1 VSLRQAASAV
11 LLRDLRLALSYRL
24 NFLLAAG
31 AGIFS
36 TVLWYYLSA
45 FVSPKSGPVPGGYF
59 GYVVTGTAL
68 LGYVH
73 AALHGFSRRLRED
86 QTTGTLEI
94 LVSSPVPPWGLL
106 ALSSLWEMGA
116 RTLEAAFLL
125 AVAGVLGLQTQIA
138 HPWALVPL
146 VILTVTSFAGL
157 GIFAASFLLVF
168 QRGEPVTPFVGGLM
182 ALLGGVFFPPDLLP
196 ASLSF
201 VARLLPLTWAVE
213 GLRGVLLEGKGVG
226 DLGAGLSAL
235 GLFTMLLLP
244 ASLLF
249 FSVALKV
256 ARRHGLLTK
265 Y

>member
-1 VSLRQAASAV
+1 MRLVKVASAV
-11 LLRDLRLALSYRL
+11 LIRDLRLALSYRL
-24 NFLLAAG
+24 NFLLTAG

-45 FVSPKSGPVPGGYF
+45 FVSPKAGPVPGGYF
-59 GYVVTGTAL
+59 GYVITGTAL

-73 AALHGFSRRLRED
+73 SALHGFSRRLRED

-106 ALSSLWEMGA
+106 ALSSLWELGA

-125 AVAGVLGLQTQIA
+125 AVAGLLGLQTEVA

-168 QRGEPVTPFVGGLM
+168 QRGEPVTPFVGSLM
-182 ALLGGVFFPPDLLP
+182 ALLGGVFFPPELLP
-196 ASLSF
+196 SSLALLS
-201 VARLLPLTWAVE
+201 RLLPLTWAVE
-213 GLRGVLLEGKGVG
+213 GLRGVLLEGKGTAE
-226 DLGAGLSAL
+226 LGAVLAAL
-235 GLFTMLLLP
+235 GLFTALLLP
-244 ASLLF
+244 ASLAF
-249 FSVALKV
+249 FTLALKV

>member
-1 VSLRQAASAV
+1 MKLLRVAAAV
-11 LLRDLRLALSYRL
+11 LIRDLRLALSYRL
-24 NFLLAAG
+24 NFLLTAAAG
-31 AGIFS
+31 VFS

-45 FVSPKSGPVPGGYF
+45 FVSPKAGSVPGGYF

-73 AALHGFSRRLRED
+73 AALHGFSRRLREE

-94 LVSSPVPPWGLL
+94 LVSSPAPPWALL
-106 ALSSLWEMGA
+106 VLSSLWEMGA

-125 AVAGVLGLQTQIA
+125 AVAGLLGLQVQVA

-146 VILTVTSFAGL
+146 GILTVTSFAGL
-157 GIFAASFLLVF
+157 GILAASFLLIF

-182 ALLGGVFFPPDLLP
+182 ALLGGVFFPPELLP
-196 ASLSF
+196 PSLALLS
-201 VARLLPLTWAVE
+201 RLVPLTWAVE
-213 GLRGVLLEGKGVG
+213 GLRGVLLEGKGTG
-226 DLGAGLSAL
+226 DLGVVFAAL
-235 GLFTMLLLP
+235 GLFTALLLP
-244 ASLLF
+244 ASF
-249 FSVALKV
+249 VYFTFALKV